1 MADPR
6 TFATFGCLKKGME
19 SKLKEGKVPFNST
32 QQKKGLTLPSRAETP
47 KQLCS
52 HNEDSGNRSIQNYSG
67 TSEEGIS
74 VCMVVDSQTL
84 FFPRRKSRD
93 RTEH

>member
-1 MADPR
+1 M
-6 TFATFGCLKKGME
+6 
-19 SKLKEGKVPFNST
+19 SYKEGKT

>member
-1 MADPR
+1 M
-6 TFATFGCLKKGME
+6 
-19 SKLKEGKVPFNST
+19 SYKEGKT
-32 QQKKGLTLPSRAETP
+32 QQKKGLTSPSRAETP